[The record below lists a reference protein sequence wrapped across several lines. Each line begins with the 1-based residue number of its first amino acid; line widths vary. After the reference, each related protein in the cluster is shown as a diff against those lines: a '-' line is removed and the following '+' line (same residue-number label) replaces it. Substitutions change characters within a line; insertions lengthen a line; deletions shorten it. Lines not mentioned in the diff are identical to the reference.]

1 MREGQRTLPKIP
13 KFVSI
18 DGVTRVTRESLPS
31 DDNPGVVDSRY
42 PELIIGHEPDG
53 KVSAAACIAC
63 GEMIAEIQPPYLEP
77 KDAIV
82 AFSAL
87 FQVHVQ
93 RKHPEFIPN

>member
-1 MREGQRTLPKIP
+1 VRGSADSPKIP

-18 DGVTRVTRESLPS
+18 DGVTRITREPVLS
-31 DDNPGVVDSRY
+31 DDNPGVENSRY

-53 KVSAAACIAC
+53 EVSAAACIAC

-87 FQVHVQ
+87 FQLHVKK
-93 RKHPEFIPN
+93 KHPQFVPN